1 MIGEQEKDISGFGNS
16 EVAGLY
22 PIARQQ
28 SHDENSLSDLMSG
41 SIYGLA
47 SHAPPLLQPVGS

>member
-41 SIYGLA
+41 SI
-47 SHAPPLLQPVGS
+47 